1 LLAEKKK
8 IKIDKELLKERI
20 KLLNVNLKKKD
31 EVKKRKSA
39 EIELEKKK
47 KAKPV
52 VSGGKKEKKKEA
64 EGARPLSKTAEK
76 SEEAGEGDE
85 D

>member
-1 LLAEKKK
+1 MLAEKKK

-47 KAKPV
+47 RRDILP
-52 VSGGKKEKKKEA
+52 SRRQSSSQTGNMI
-64 EGARPLSKTAEK
+64 
-76 SEEAGEGDE
+76 
-85 D
+85 